1 MSVGKRI
8 MTVDDSSTFRKVLG
22 HSLRSAG
29 YEVVEAA
36 HGEEALEELEGAPV
50 DMVIT
55 DITMPGM
62 SGIELIRE
70 IRARRRYATLP
81 VVVLST
87 VDEEEKLREGR
98 EAGAAGWIT
107 KPFQPEDLLS
117 VVSRLLQC

>member
-1 MSVGKRI
+1 MSKRI

-22 HSLRSAG
+22 HSLRGAG
-29 YEVVEAA
+29 YEVIEA
-36 HGEEALEELEGAPV
+36 GRGDEALAELDAAPV

-70 IRARRRYATLP
+70 IRARNRYESLP

-98 EAGAAGWIT
+98 EAGATGWIV

-117 VVSRLLQC
+117 VVRQLLRC